1 VLMDHHS
8 SEESEEEDR
17 GEKHPKSE
25 GFSKRMSSSLVDT
38 IPPPPNRGLVC
49 FVLRTGFNTV
59 QGQLLRT
66 MAYHA
71 EAGGGGNGGGGDGV
85 NAMETLY
92 FLLILLLCA
101 LCSAATVVEHAW
113 GDVTRNHFKLVLHV
127 VIIITSV
134 IPPELPSES
143 SILSYEF
150 ERLSSNK

>member
-1 VLMDHHS
+1 MDHHS
-8 SEESEEEDR
+8 SEDDDEEE
-17 GEKHPKSE
+17 GGQGLPKSE
-25 GFSKRMSSSLVDT
+25 VSSTRVSSSPVDA

-49 FVLRTGFNTV
+49 FVLRTGFDTV

-71 EAGGGGNGGGGDGV
+71 EAGGGGGGNGGGGDGV

-101 LCSAATVVEHAW
+101 LGSAATVVDHAW
-113 GDVTRNHFKLVLHV
+113 GDVTRNRFKLVLHV

-134 IPPELPSES
+134 IPPELPSELYAS
-143 SILSYEF
+143 M
-150 ERLSSNK
+150 